1 VKTVNKSLLNKIWEE
16 GLRKLQEVLGQP
28 AFETWILPLVLNI
41 EKSQQ
46 SNGLVLEAPDPFFKD
61 WVSKNYSS
69 LIQDVLK
76 PKLTEERLSP
86 EIKITSGNQS
96 VSREVEIQDFQKH
109 WLGEPKDNLLLNP
122 RFTFENFV
130 VGSSN
135 RFAHAASMAVAESPA
150 RAYNPFLI
158 YGGVG
163 LGKTHLMQAIC
174 HYIKNKSRSIKICYM
189 PSERF
194 TNELIN
200 AIQHH
205 STSAFRQKYRNMDV
219 LVIDDI
225 HFIAG
230 KESTQEEFFHMFNAL
245 YDAHKQIVISS
256 DRPPREILRLEE
268 RLISRFN
275 WGLITDIQPPDLETR
290 VAILKKKVEKEP
302 VNIPDEVIFFIAQL
316 IKTNIRELEGALIR
330 VIACSLLEERL
341 INIDLAR
348 EILKDF
354 IQQSKKPVSLGKIQE
369 CVANEFGIPLVELKT
384 KRRSKNIVLPRQVA
398 MYLSRQLT
406 EASLLEIAN
415 FFGGRDH
422 TTILY
427 AYNKIKLDLERNNN
441 LKHKIN
447 KIIQTIQR

>member
-1 VKTVNKSLLNKIWEE
+1 
-16 GLRKLQEVLGQP
+16 
-28 AFETWILPLVLNI
+28 
-41 EKSQQ
+41 
-46 SNGLVLEAPDPFFKD
+46 
-61 WVSKNYSS
+61 
-69 LIQDVLK
+69 
-76 PKLTEERLSP
+76 
-86 EIKITSGNQS
+86 
-96 VSREVEIQDFQKH
+96 VEIQDFQKH
-109 WLGEPKDNLLLNP
+109 WLGESKDNLVLNP

-130 VGSSN
+130 VGPSN

-174 HYIKNKSRSIKICYM
+174 HYIKNKGRSIKICYM

-256 DRPPREILRLEE
+256 DRPPREILKLEE

-275 WGLITDIQPPDLETR
+275 WGLITDIQPPNLETR

-354 IQQSKKPVSLGKIQE
+354 IQQSQKPVGLGKIQE

-427 AYNKIKLDLERNNN
+427 AYNKIKLDLERNDN

-447 KIIQTIQR
+447 KIIQTIQG